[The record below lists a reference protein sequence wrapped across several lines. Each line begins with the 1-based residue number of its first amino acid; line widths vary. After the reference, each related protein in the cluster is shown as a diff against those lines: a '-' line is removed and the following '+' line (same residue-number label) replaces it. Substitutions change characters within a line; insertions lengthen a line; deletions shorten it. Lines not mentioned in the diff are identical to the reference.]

1 MAPQSAQAAWAPV
14 AGSGIA
20 VLAGRDYEHPA
31 PLRAGAMVLPLDRRL
46 ARRTSAVGLEVS
58 VTARLCELLPGP
70 PTAVIAVPSEVDFGS
85 VVDEV
90 RHVACSL
97 LELDGQSDPLLTVG
111 VACPVPVAPDTAA
124 DLNLYNLHRETLPE
138 ALVESLATGRRQNL
152 LTGNGNC
159 VLLLQRFAPAKSSA
173 VVYASPS
180 RRLPVRIS
188 GRWGITENGAVPAD
202 VFEVA
207 PDGRGVREELAVK
220 PTANV
225 TAHGGT
231 RTVDLSGRCQQRRSL
246 SRTTVL
252 SLAALARKAAVA
264 AGRPLS
270 LDVAMHGELPV
281 VLRCRPCRETFPV
294 L

>member
-46 ARRTSAVGLEVS
+46 ARRTAAVGLEVS

-138 ALVESLATGRRQNL
+138 ALVESLAT
-152 LTGNGNC
+152 
-159 VLLLQRFAPAKSSA
+159 
-173 VVYASPS
+173 
-180 RRLPVRIS
+180 
-188 GRWGITENGAVPAD
+188 
-202 VFEVA
+202 
-207 PDGRGVREELAVK
+207 
-220 PTANV
+220 
-225 TAHGGT
+225 
-231 RTVDLSGRCQQRRSL
+231 
-246 SRTTVL
+246 
-252 SLAALARKAAVA
+252 
-264 AGRPLS
+264 
-270 LDVAMHGELPV
+270 
-281 VLRCRPCRETFPV
+281 
-294 L
+294 